1 MDSGLAYLL
10 IGHQEIK
17 LVLPIRQVLLGK
29 MPPAFIESLPICCRA
44 ELESQA
50 CGATSTAFSYRC
62 QVAGYPACCL
72 TDSGLQADALHSA
85 AVRTSKSVDFWSALS
100 WSHSPSELWV

>member
-50 CGATSTAFSYRC
+50 CGATSTAF
-62 QVAGYPACCL
+62 CL
-72 TDSGLQADALHSA
+72 SL
-85 AVRTSKSVDFWSALS
+85 
-100 WSHSPSELWV
+100 PSRWIPGVLLDR